1 MKKMKIV
8 KMVMKIPKKKMKM
21 IVKEVAIGD
30 ENQSIKVKRVEMQ
43 RINIIIYIIVLMTII
58 IQ

>member
-1 MKKMKIV
+1 
-8 KMVMKIPKKKMKM
+8 M